1 MFKKFA
7 VSLPLVFSVLG
18 SSAVFAAGEA
28 TSHISIKAVI
38 PSTSF
43 NAQPL
48 NPNFGLDEVMNYNVV
63 TGELSELSAP
73 YILKNSAGS
82 IQASLRENSALLSNG
97 SVGIPLTVK
106 LGDVTLDTTA
116 KEVVS
121 VAQAK
126 AGIQKNL
133 SIKTTSKPK
142 DGETGSF
149 IGEVVIIFDNVVA
162 PQF

>member
-1 MFKKFA
+1 M
-7 VSLPLVFSVLG
+7 LG

-126 AGIQKNL
+126 AGIQKKTYQSRLPASQRTVKLVRSSVKWLL
-133 SIKTTSKPK
+133 SSIT
-142 DGETGSF
+142 
-149 IGEVVIIFDNVVA
+149 
-162 PQF
+162 